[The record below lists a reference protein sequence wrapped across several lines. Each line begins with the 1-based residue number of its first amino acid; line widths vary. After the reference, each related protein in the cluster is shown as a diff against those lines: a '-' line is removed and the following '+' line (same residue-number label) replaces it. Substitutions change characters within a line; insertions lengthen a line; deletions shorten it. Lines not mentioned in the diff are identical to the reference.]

1 MPFTKSGGP
10 YLLFIF
16 NFKTMKNSLLI
27 AAIAVLTF
35 TACKKNEDTTAPT
48 PQTEEIAPAAASQDS
63 AVKAHGHSHDAPSTE
78 KDSAT
83 AGHGH
88 SHDTPAASK
97 DTTGAAAHG
106 HAH

>member
-1 MPFTKSGGP
+1 MKN
-10 YLLFIF
+10 LLF
-16 NFKTMKNSLLI
+16 I

-35 TACKKNEDTTAPT
+35 SACKKNEDTTAPI

-63 AVKAHGHSHDAPSTE
+63 AVQAHGHSHDAPSTQ

-83 AGHGH
+83 AAHGH
-88 SHDTPAASK
+88 SHDTSAVSK